1 MNIRMDS
8 QSCRELGAAT
18 NVFRARAQAL
28 NQLAGSLDASFVDFA
43 RALSVVRGRIVVVGT
58 GPSDC
63 AARHMARLLFSMG
76 IPALHM
82 TPEAFEE
89 GASWLFT
96 PDDAVLAFSDG
107 AGGYFLENV
116 ALSAALRDIG
126 LFVVAGPGE
135 RVSPAARQVVRVP
148 GTSPAAG
155 EPFVAPLVRMALAD
169 ALALG
174 LMRYRGV
181 EVSACGAVP
190 AGGGHFRRVGEIM
203 RTGAELPLLK
213 ADATLAQAR
222 LLLRRHAPCVVG
234 VLKRDRLSGVVSDA
248 DFRRMGSRVDMDA
261 PVTRAMRA
269 PAATLQ
275 EDSTVSEAL
284 LLLRESGAPALF
296 VLRDR
301 RPIGLVGP
309 YDCFRA

>member
-82 TPEAFEE
+82 TPETFEE

-116 ALSAALRDIG
+116 ALSAAL
-126 LFVVAGPGE
+126 
-135 RVSPAARQVVRVP
+135 
-148 GTSPAAG
+148 
-155 EPFVAPLVRMALAD
+155 
-169 ALALG
+169 
-174 LMRYRGV
+174 
-181 EVSACGAVP
+181 
-190 AGGGHFRRVGEIM
+190 
-203 RTGAELPLLK
+203 
-213 ADATLAQAR
+213 
-222 LLLRRHAPCVVG
+222 
-234 VLKRDRLSGVVSDA
+234 
-248 DFRRMGSRVDMDA
+248 
-261 PVTRAMRA
+261 
-269 PAATLQ
+269 
-275 EDSTVSEAL
+275 
-284 LLLRESGAPALF
+284 
-296 VLRDR
+296 
-301 RPIGLVGP
+301 
-309 YDCFRA
+309 